1 MINVLR
7 IKFLLLKRKPS
18 ALIAITIIICLY
30 AYLIGN
36 GQQTKQ
42 PIAIHSTLSEE
53 MTKRVLTELESAG
66 NYEFTI
72 YSEDKA
78 TELVETGRVDVAI
91 LLQEAGYKLLVA
103 VDFMDSKFAQHE
115 LDRVYRQVVQNDA
128 MIKAFPTDLQDEVT
142 SAIAVAK
149 TAPSFDIQ
157 YTNFANEKGFKF
169 DSGLHT
175 LFGFAL
181 FMVIYTVANGVNHI
195 VMERRNGIWN
205 RLTVSRISKWEVYT
219 ANLAYAFLLG
229 YLQIVLVFCIFYF
242 GVGVEFYGGFVAS
255 LIAVIPYLLCIVA
268 LSIFIASVTNTPSK
282 FNTAM
287 AFIAV
292 PFAMLGGAYWPLE
305 IVTSKVILALSYI
318 SPITYGL
325 EILKGVTINAS
336 SYVELL
342 QPLSLLLFMTV
353 VFMGIGISVLER
365 KG

>member
-1 MINVLR
+1 MINILKT
-7 IKFLLLKRKPS
+7 KFLLLKRKPG
-18 ALIAITIIICLY
+18 ALIATTIIICLY
-30 AYLIGN
+30 AYLIGH

-42 PIAIHSTLSEE
+42 PIAIHSTLGEE
-53 MTKRVLTELESAG
+53 MTKQVLTKLESNE

-78 TELVETGRVDVAI
+78 TKLVETGKVDVAI
-91 LLQEAGYKLLVA
+91 FLQESGYKLLVA
-103 VDFMDSKFAQHE
+103 VDFMNSKFVQHE
-115 LDRVYRQVVQNDA
+115 LDQIYSQVVQNDA
-128 MIKAFPTDLQDEVT
+128 MIKAFPTHLQDEVT
-142 SAIAVAK
+142 SVIAVAK
-149 TAPSFDIQ
+149 TAPSFNIQ
-157 YTNFANEKGFKF
+157 YKNFSNEKGLKW
-169 DSGLHT
+169 DNGLHT

-205 RLTVSRISKWEVYT
+205 RLTVSSISKWEVYT

-229 YLQIVLVFCIFYF
+229 YLQIVLIFCIFYF
-242 GVGVEFYGGFVAS
+242 GVGVDFYGGFVAS
-255 LIAVIPYLLCIVA
+255 LIAVIPFLLCIVA

-282 FNTAM
+282 FNTVM

-305 IVTSKVILALSYI
+305 IVSSKVILALSYI
-318 SPITYGL
+318 SPIKYGL

-342 QPLSLLLFMTV
+342 QPLSLLLFITV
-353 VFMGIGISVLER
+353 VFMGIGISVLE
-365 KG
+365 KKS